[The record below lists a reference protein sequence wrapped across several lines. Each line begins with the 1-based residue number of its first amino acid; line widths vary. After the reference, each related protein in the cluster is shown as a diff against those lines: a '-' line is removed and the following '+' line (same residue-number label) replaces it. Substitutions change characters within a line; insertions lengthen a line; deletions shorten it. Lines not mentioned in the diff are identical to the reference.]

1 MNDFKLTANP
11 DAQVDAEMEAE
22 QYAEY
27 NDLTDTE
34 VLRHTRQI
42 KLKVVDTLING
53 GISTD
58 PKDVN
63 SLMKVIDSI
72 DRTAQGNIRNAI
84 DQDNSNNTAAAI
96 DIIAAMQRQV
106 GNIDPF
112 MLTVP
117 ATQEP
122 REVVIEKQL
131 VDHDFVEG
139 ELSHELKD
147 LQYDSFVDKF
157 ESK

>member
-1 MNDFKLTANP
+1 MNDFKVTANP

-117 ATQEP
+117 TTQEP

>member
-1 MNDFKLTANP
+1 MSDFKLSADP
-11 DAQVDAEMEAE
+11 HAQVDAEMEAE

-27 NDLTDTE
+27 NDMTDTE

-106 GNIDPF
+106 GNVDPF

-117 ATQEP
+117 TTQEP

>member
-1 MNDFKLTANP
+1 MSDFKLSADP
-11 DAQVDAEMEAE
+11 HVQVDAEMEAE

-27 NDLTDTE
+27 NDMTDTE

-117 ATQEP
+117 TTQEP

-147 LQYDSFVDKF
+147 LQYGSFVDKF

>member
-1 MNDFKLTANP
+1 MNDFKVTANP

-27 NDLTDTE
+27 NDMTDTE

-106 GNIDPF
+106 GNVDPF